1 MVLMAV
7 KSVAPGLLFLI
18 DIAARCVDIEK
29 AGSVNNERFVLW
41 LCSAMLS
48 LWDFFAR
55 LTLKAFGGQWIAY
68 IKR

>member
-7 KSVAPGLLFLI
+7 KSVAPGLLFLR
-18 DIAARCVDIEK
+18 DIAARCVDREK

-48 LWDFFAR
+48 LLDFFAR
-55 LTLKAFGGQWIAY
+55 LTLEAFGGQWIAH
-68 IKR
+68 IKQ